1 MYDLLIK
8 LMLIAGLAE
17 AGITVAH
24 VESCHSRE
32 CIQDIEKASR
42 NVLKIDWQPIS
53 VFPEEGRRFK

>member
-17 AGITVAH
+17 AGFNISH

-32 CIQDIEKASR
+32 CIQKIEQASR
-42 NVLKIDWQPIS
+42 NVLKIQWEPIS
-53 VFPEEGRRFK
+53 VFPEESGRFR